1 MVAVG
6 IKELKAKL
14 SEYVRAAHAG
24 ETILVTDRGDVVA
37 VLSPATE
44 LGRGRELDSTAARLA
59 EGVRQG
65 WIAPASLSKKG
76 WSWRPQGLA
85 LPAGASARLLA
96 DLREERSL
104 P

>member
-37 VLSPATE
+37 VLTGASE
-44 LGRGRELDSTAARLA
+44 LGRARELDSTEARLA

-65 WIAPASLSKKG
+65 WITRASLPKKG
-76 WSWRPQGLA
+76 WSWRPRGLA
-85 LPAGASARLLA
+85 LTAGTADRLLA
-96 DLREERSL
+96 DLREER
-104 P
+104 PVP